1 MLSKC
6 LHFKD
11 LLLED
16 EMKVLIQLIM
26 GIFLK
31 YWIWWY
37 HIMNM
42 LQSDRESSQKC
53 LLQIT
58 KNPNGILHVFS
69 NKVKKAICEEISD
82 AKFCLIV
89 DESRDESMREQMTIF
104 IRFVDKDGFVRE
116 RFFGVV
122 HVLDTSALT
131 LKDEIY
137 SILSHHS
144 LDIQDIRGQGYDSA
158 SNMQGEWNGL
168 KALVSNDCSYAYY
181 INCFAHRLQLALVAA
196 SKEVILVQSFFKA
209 KLHY

>member
-1 MLSKC
+1 
-6 LHFKD
+6 
-11 LLLED
+11 
-16 EMKVLIQLIM
+16 
-26 GIFLK
+26 
-31 YWIWWY
+31 
-37 HIMNM
+37 M

-144 LDIQDIRGQGYDSA
+144 LDIQDIRGQGYDGA
-158 SNMQGEWNGL
+158 SNMRGEWNGL
-168 KALVSNDCSYAYY
+168 KALASNDCPYAYY
-181 INCFAHRLQLALVAA
+181 IHCFAHRSQLALVAA
-196 SKEVILVQSFFKA
+196 SKKLFLFKVFLIDYHLLSMLLV
-209 KLHY
+209 LHASLLSN